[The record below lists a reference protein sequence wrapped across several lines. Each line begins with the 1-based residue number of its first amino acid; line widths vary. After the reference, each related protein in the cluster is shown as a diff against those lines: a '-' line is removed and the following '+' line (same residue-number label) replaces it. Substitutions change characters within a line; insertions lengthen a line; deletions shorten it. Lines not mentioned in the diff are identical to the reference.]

1 MSANQKERKSGRAQK
16 FHELA
21 SKYPGRKR
29 EIIKNMYIRRRRA
42 REHFVWMPK
51 HSAHGKKGSEAEHMR
66 PWHER
71 SELSAKKK
79 WKVLFGSFQAQFLG
93 ESLQPKKEKMISSR
107 NEDRVSVVDLPCE
120 DQQNK
125 SGSSTSHS
133 LLAGLN
139 LEGGRHYKRAFV
151 NHQDVNPVLR
161 NRQK

>member
-1 MSANQKERKSGRAQK
+1 
-16 FHELA
+16 
-21 SKYPGRKR
+21 
-29 EIIKNMYIRRRRA
+29 
-42 REHFVWMPK
+42 
-51 HSAHGKKGSEAEHMR
+51 
-66 PWHER
+66 
-71 SELSAKKK
+71 
-79 WKVLFGSFQAQFLG
+79 
-93 ESLQPKKEKMISSR
+93 MISSR

-161 NRQK
+161 NRQKEYAKKNVTEEAFGKNSEVERLDN